1 MLSCAKKAF
10 VGLAALSLL
19 IVVMG
24 LAAQFLSSP
33 TRSVSP
39 ARVSS
44 ASISAPVAAE
54 AAAPPADAGNVL
66 LPRPRLQSPL
76 TSAMRQTTNASP
88 PGNFPFQTATSAD
101 HLVTL
106 HYYRRSGES
115 ANGLLGQIG
124 GILRDTLQARLGLT
138 LKRNVDI
145 WIYNSRPEF
154 LACAAPDS
162 PQNTGAY
169 TTYDGSAVY
178 MPVYAGSDATSV
190 FSHELT
196 HVLVSQNYERGQ
208 LTYRLYPLWLSEGL
222 AESNVPDNG
231 LYGSY
236 DSAAV
241 RNALASG
248 RFVDIF
254 TLFHWEYPRNPDTD
268 NLCYAESRAFLKYML
283 ATYGQAK
290 FQGFVHDTLDGEI
303 DYAAMNNFGVDLE
316 TLKSQWLGSLKIG
329 ASAHAKATFPT
340 LATPQAF
347 TPGKLSGLATQTR
360 PFAAE
365 GGEAVLFD
373 AMVKLAILLG
383 LLAMIVA
390 IIEIS
395 LRGLRKRQARR
406 GERAASLALPAPAGA
421 PAPLT
426 QPLQP
431 VEYLE
436 PQAPSTAAPSMGVA
450 APVTVP
456 LNDPAPPRRRR
467 LAGARVWDLIVFVLL
482 PPLIFAVGA
491 LETRLDGAQ
500 LWRHAYLAA
509 AIMALV
515 GVVAV
520 GALLWRA
527 FRAYRNPSAH
537 IAVLIVL
544 LVVAGWAY
552 FDGQSVGATQ
562 GRWFEDKGAYTLA
575 YSTLRDASAPN
586 ADLHRTQVDLAETAR
601 NDGDFATA
609 VASYHQAITVA
620 PTRAMA
626 DSDRAARFKVTQEWG
641 DHLVDAHAFDQAIAV
656 YQAALTSG
664 DCVAECPAAL
674 QEASGVA
681 YIGWAQDLIVA
692 KHPDEAS
699 AKLQTLTR
707 AYPDTKAAASAK
719 AVLDAAGKGLA
730 PALAARKSGDITAM
744 NLILQQVAYSQADSV
759 DAAMATAFSE
769 PVSGQIVSSYL
780 YGATTHL
787 LLFGFQTDA
796 QADAFHQDR
805 VEDTSLFKVA
815 AVADSKGQF
824 TAYAPAGYVY
834 VPVWETQSQ
843 DGYPGWHYTNSVSIH
858 VVAFTPVKD
867 LFLRP

>member
-1 MLSCAKKAF
+1 MFSCAKKAF

-115 ANGLLGQIG
+115 ANGILSQNG

-154 LACAAPDS
+154 LAGAAPYS
-162 PQNTGAY
+162 PQITGAY

-178 MPVYAGSDATSV
+178 MPVYGGSDATSV

-196 HVLVSQNYERGQ
+196 HVLVIQNYDPGQ
-208 LTYRLYPLWLSEGL
+208 LVYRLLPIWAEEGL

-231 LYGSY
+231 LYASF
-236 DSAAV
+236 DDAAV
-241 RNALASG
+241 SSALARG
-248 RFVDIF
+248 GFVDIF
-254 TLFHWEYPRNPDTD
+254 SIFRDSYPQNPNTD
-268 NLCYAESRAFLKYML
+268 NLCYAEARAFFKYML

-290 FQGFVHDTLDGEI
+290 FQGFVHDHLDGEL
-303 DYAAMNNFGVDLE
+303 DYAALDNFGVDLE

-360 PFAAE
+360 PLAAE

-406 GERAASLALPAPAGA
+406 DALAASLALPASVG
-421 PAPLT
+421 APLT

-436 PQAPSTAAPSMGVA
+436 PSAPSTVAPLMGVA

-456 LNDPAPPRRRR
+456 LNDPTPPRRSR
-467 LAGARVWDLIVFVLL
+467 LAGSRVWELIVFVLL
-482 PPLIFAVGA
+482 LPVIFAVGA

-509 AIMALV
+509 AIVALI

-527 FRAYRNPSAH
+527 FRAYRNPSAP

-544 LVVAGWAY
+544 LVVASWAY

-780 YGATTHL
+780 VWGDNAPPAL
-787 LLFGFQTDA
+787 WLPDRRPGGRFPPGPCGR
-796 QADAFHQDR
+796 HQP
-805 VEDTSLFKVA
+805 L
-815 AVADSKGQF
+815 
-824 TAYAPAGYVY
+824 
-834 VPVWETQSQ
+834 
-843 DGYPGWHYTNSVSIH
+843 
-858 VVAFTPVKD
+858 
-867 LFLRP
+867 